1 VTGRAPARSALVVVV
16 VTVTVA
22 TVVMTPLVETI
33 DATRVYRRPAGDL
46 LALDGVSLSVERGS
60 FVAIVGRSGS
70 GKSTLLN
77 LLGCLDLPTSGR
89 VLLEGQDTRELDDR
103 SASRLRNRSVGFLFQ
118 SFNLIPQMS
127 VLENVETALL
137 YGERPESEWRE
148 RSERLLAR
156 LGLSD
161 RSSHRPTELSGGEA
175 QRAALARALVNEPDL
190 LLADEPTG
198 NLDTRTGEEVLELLE
213 ELVTE
218 GRTLVLITHDPGVA
232 RRAHR
237 VVTLSDGR
245 IVS

>member
-1 VTGRAPARSALVVVV
+1 MEALVE
-16 VTVTVA
+16 A
-22 TVVMTPLVETI
+22 IE
-33 DATRVYRRPAGDL
+33 ATRVYRRAAGDL
-46 LALDGVSLSVERGS
+46 VALDRVSLAIERGS

-77 LLGCLDLPTSGR
+77 LLGCLDLPTSGQ
-89 VLLEGQDTRELDDR
+89 VLLEGQDTRTLDDR
-103 SASRLRNRSVGFLFQ
+103 TASRLRNRSVGFLFQ

-127 VLENVETALL
+127 VIENVETALL

-148 RSERLLAR
+148 RCEQLLAR

-161 RSSHRPTELSGGEA
+161 RSSHRPSELSGGEA
-175 QRAALARALVNEPDL
+175 QRAALARALVNEPEL

-198 NLDTRTGEEVLELLE
+198 NLDTRTGEEVLELLQ
-213 ELVTE
+213 ELVAE
-218 GRTLVLITHDPGVA
+218 GRTLVLITHDPSVA
-232 RRAHR
+232 RRADC